1 MIENELRFEEEKS
14 PEQAV
19 NDAISSIKNKDAADS
34 VISSGWA
41 ESIKKFWKDE
51 EGGISIESAK
61 KMSKKIGKT
70 AGITAGVSVGIGL
83 FLSYK
88 VLRGVYEFAK
98 KAIQKKG
105 DVGFSEGYKIGEE
118 MLSFGDKKEKK

>member
-1 MIENELRFEEEKS
+1 MIENELRFEEEKN
-14 PEQAV
+14 PEQVVSNAV
-19 NDAISSIKNKDAADS
+19 KAVENKDAADS
-34 VISSGWA
+34 VISSSWVG
-41 ESIKKFWKDE
+41 SVKNFWKDE

-61 KMSKKIGKT
+61 KIGKKIGKT
-70 AGITAGVSVGIGL
+70 AGITAGVSVGIGF

-88 VLRGVYEFAK
+88 VLRGVYEFTK